1 MSLSLCDSLE
11 KWEYLRS
18 ASWISLGLLLLLFDP
33 LCFAENL
40 GAQNPI
46 NSSLLS
52 HQLRHVLPPFLF
64 VGRKMCI
71 SFQQPRL
78 LITQME
84 LDPTAADLQGWLH
97 APAARLCQPF
107 GEGTGLTN
115 GGLTFSIRRMI
126 QKHRV
131 ELAVMR
137 KWMCQ
142 GKIVSTL
149 CFERWWHCPISP
161 MTVTLFLGAEYSVTR
176 AFALFLFLCWLLLS
190 KSLHSFK
197 METYNSKVIL
207 KKSATFHEDGH

>member
-1 MSLSLCDSLE
+1 MSLNLCDSLE

-33 LCFAENL
+33 SCFPENL

-64 VGRKMCI
+64 VRRKTCV

-84 LDPTAADLQGWLH
+84 LDPTAAGLQGWLH
-97 APAARLCQPF
+97 APAAGLRLPF

-126 QKHRV
+126 QKHRSGV
-131 ELAVMR
+131 GCYEKMNVPGKNSVNAVLW
-137 KWMCQ
+137 K
-142 GKIVSTL
+142 V
-149 CFERWWHCPISP
+149 
-161 MTVTLFLGAEYSVTR
+161 VTLS
-176 AFALFLFLCWLLLS
+176 
-190 KSLHSFK
+190 
-197 METYNSKVIL
+197 
-207 KKSATFHEDGH
+207 D